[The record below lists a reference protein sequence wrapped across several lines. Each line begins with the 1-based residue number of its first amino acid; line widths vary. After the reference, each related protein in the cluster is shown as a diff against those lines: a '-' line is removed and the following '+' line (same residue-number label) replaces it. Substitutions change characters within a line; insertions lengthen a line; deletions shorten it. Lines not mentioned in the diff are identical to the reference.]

1 MNLLESNK
9 VLISEIKQ
17 NATVVGLEQDTLI
30 TIQAVA
36 PINES
41 SVTVFYTLSDGTVKS
56 RLISKTD
63 AENLSLAEKELP
75 YSFNGNAQEF
85 KLALEAKRIEFAY
98 LFAPMMAVHS
108 SNIEPL
114 PHQISAV
121 YEAMLPKRPLR
132 FVLADDP
139 GAGKTIMAGLLIRE
153 LLIRA
158 DSHRIL
164 VVAPGSLVEQ
174 WREELWEKF
183 NLDFTVYT
191 RALSGTTQT
200 GNPYNDFDRLI
211 ARLDQFSRN
220 EEEQA
225 KLATAGWDLVIF
237 DEAHKLAAQVYG
249 EKINKTQRFRFA
261 EKMRDST
268 KHLLLMTATPH
279 NGKEEDFQLFM
290 SLLDAERFAGKF
302 RNGVHKVE
310 TSDLMRRMV
319 KEDLR
324 RFDGTPLF
332 PERKAYTVE
341 YQLSEKETELYEQV
355 TDYVKEQM
363 GKAQQILEGKKKAS
377 VGFALTSLQR
387 RLASSPE
394 AIYMSLERRLARM
407 NKLLDE
413 LENGKK
419 EDEVKTLQGTLE
431 LKYNFNDSSD
441 EDFYDED
448 DYTGEEQEEIE
459 DQVADE
465 ATVARS
471 KEELQAEI
479 FTLET
484 LLELAKGVVASQQ
497 DSKWTKLREVILGTH
512 EKSEK
517 NLLLAPNGKMRKL
530 IIFTEYKDTLLYLQ
544 KRIEN
549 LLGTTDS
556 SSQVVTISGSTSR
569 EDRKDIQARFRTDE
583 NVRIL
588 IATDAAGEGVN
599 LQNAHLMINYDLP
612 WNPNRLEQRFGRIH
626 RIGQTEVCHLWSLVA
641 AETREGAVYK
651 RLLEKIEVENE
662 ALEGKVFK
670 ILGDVFQERSL
681 KDMLIEAI
689 RYGDDPKVKA
699 RLENDIDLS
708 FDPAR
713 LKKLVEENALASQA
727 LTNTDIYKIKEEMD
741 KAEARKLQPY
751 YIRDFFVNA
760 FDYLNGSYRQV
771 HSEPGRYEIKHVP
784 ASVIETYR
792 QLKEQNKGHVDSNP
806 VQQKYERV
814 CFEKDGI
821 RIKNNPDA
829 AVAELLHPGHPL
841 MYSLTQTISQR
852 QENLLRQGTVF
863 LTKNEYTETPYI
875 LYMFTHE
882 IKDGTGAVISKR
894 FQFVR
899 MNPDGTTADAGYA
912 PHLDLLPFPEEKK
925 YLLKNILAEDW
936 LKNDFANRAIQTA
949 VEKSV
954 PEHYEEVAKQK
965 KEYIKKVKALVHER
979 LTTEINY
986 QNKMYQEQYKK
997 GDKGNA
1003 AQTER
1008 RIEELNARLEG
1019 RKKLLDKQADIVNQ
1033 QPVLIGAALV
1043 VTQQQIDIL
1052 EHGMNGAKDVPSDY
1066 GVDAQT
1072 RKQIELIGMKAV
1084 SDIETKAG
1092 NTAHDVSKD
1101 NCGWDITSTPPVTGK
1116 QVPDNMLIEVKAR
1129 VSSNDVITVTH
1140 NEYLAGLNKGK
1151 QYTLAMVL
1159 VNGSDKHVEEVWYWN
1174 NPFTTE
1180 LPPALDHAEFKIE
1193 EIKKL
1198 DNM

>member
-1 MNLLESNK
+1 M
-9 VLISEIKQ
+9 LISEIKQ
-17 NATVVGLEQDTLI
+17 NVTIIGLEQDNLI

-36 PINES
+36 PISES
-41 SVTVFYTLSDGTVKS
+41 SVTVFYTGADGNVKS
-56 RLISKTD
+56 RLITKTD
-63 AENLSLAEKELP
+63 AENLSIAQKQLP
-75 YSFNGNAQEF
+75 YSFDGNAEEF
-85 KLALEAKRIEFAY
+85 KLVLEAKRIEYAY
-98 LFAPMMAVHS
+98 LFDPMMAVHS
-108 SNIEPL
+108 AKIEPL

-153 LLIRA
+153 LIIRS

-191 RALSGTTQT
+191 NALSGTTQT
-200 GNPYNDFDRLI
+200 GNPYTDFDRLI
-211 ARLDQFSRN
+211 VRLDQFSRN

-225 KLATAGWDLVIF
+225 KIAQAEWDLVIF
-237 DEAHKLAAQVYG
+237 DEAHKLAAQAYG

-261 EKMRDST
+261 ERMRDST

-302 RNGVHKVE
+302 RNGVKKVE
-310 TSDLMRRMV
+310 TSDLMRRMI

-341 YQLSEKETELYEQV
+341 YSLSEKEMELYEQV
-355 TDYVKEQM
+355 TDYVKDQM

-394 AIYMSLERRLARM
+394 AIYMSLERRLTRM

-413 LENGKK
+413 LINGKK
-419 EDEVKTLQGTLE
+419 EDEVRTLQGTLDT
-431 LKYNFNDSSD
+431 KYNFSDDNDDDCYDD
-441 EDFYDED
+441 EDL
-448 DYTGEEQEEIE
+448 TGEEQEEIE

-479 FTLET
+479 ETLES
-484 LLELAKGVVASQQ
+484 LLELAKDVVAIGQ

-544 KRIEN
+544 KRIEA

-556 SSQVVTISGSTSR
+556 TSQVVTICGSTGR
-569 EDRKDIQARFRTDE
+569 DERKDIQARFRTDE

-689 RYGDDPKVKA
+689 QYGDDPKVKA

-708 FDPAR
+708 FDPQH
-713 LKKLVEENALASQA
+713 LKELIEQNALASQA

-760 FDYLNGSYRQV
+760 FDHLNGTYRQV

-784 ASVIETYR
+784 AVVIETFR
-792 QLKEQNKGHVDSNP
+792 TLKEKNKGHVDSNP
-806 VQQKYERV
+806 VQPKYERV
-814 CFEKDGI
+814 CFEKYGI

-841 MYSLTQTISQR
+841 MYSLTQTISQKF
-852 QENLLRQGTVF
+852 ENLLKQGTVF
-863 LTKNEYTETPYI
+863 LTKNEYTERPYI
-875 LYMFTHE
+875 LYMFIHE
-882 IKDGTGAVISKR
+882 IKDGTETVISKR

-899 MNPDGTTADAGYA
+899 MNPDGTTTDAGYA
-912 PHLDLLPFPEEKK
+912 PHLDLLPFPEDKK
-925 YLLKNILAEDW
+925 YLLKNILAEEW
-936 LKNDFANRAIQTA
+936 LTNNFADKAIKTA

-1008 RIEELNARLEG
+1008 RIEELNARLDS
-1019 RKKLLDKQADIVNQ
+1019 RKKLLDKQGDIVNQ

-1052 EHGMNGAKDVPSDY
+1052 EYGMNGADDVPSQY
-1066 GVDAQT
+1066 SVDAQT
-1072 RKQIELIGMKAV
+1072 RRQIELIGMKAV
-1084 SDIETKAG
+1084 CDIETKTG
-1092 NTAHDVSKD
+1092 NTVHDVSKD
-1101 NCGWDITSTPPVTGK
+1101 NCGWDITSTPKATGK

-1129 VSSNDVITVTH
+1129 VSTNDVITVTH

-1151 QYTLAMVL
+1151 QYTLALVL
-1159 VNGSDKHVEEVWYWN
+1159 VNGNDKSVEEVWYWK
-1174 NPFTTE
+1174 NPFTKE
-1180 LPPALDHAEFKIE
+1180 LPAALDHAEFNID

-1198 DNM
+1198 GIRKL

>member
-1 MNLLESNK
+1 M
-9 VLISEIKQ
+9 LISEIKQ
-17 NATVVGLEQDTLI
+17 NVTIIGLEQNNLI

-36 PINES
+36 PIS
-41 SVTVFYTLSDGTVKS
+41 DTSVTIFYTGSDGNVKS
-56 RLISKTD
+56 RLITKTD
-63 AENLSLAEKELP
+63 AESLSISQKELP
-75 YSFNGNAQEF
+75 YSFEGNAEEF
-85 KLALEAKRIEFAY
+85 KLALEAKRIEYAY
-98 LFAPMMAVHS
+98 LFDPMMAVHS
-108 SNIEPL
+108 ANIEPL

-153 LLIRA
+153 LLIRS

-191 RALSGTTQT
+191 NALSGTTQT
-200 GNPYNDFDRLI
+200 GNPYTDFDRLI
-211 ARLDQFSRN
+211 VRLDQFSRN

-225 KLATAGWDLVIF
+225 KLAQAEWDLVIF
-237 DEAHKLAAQVYG
+237 DEAHKLAAQAYG

-261 EKMRDST
+261 ERMRDST

-302 RNGVHKVE
+302 RNGVKKVE

-341 YQLSEKETELYEQV
+341 YSLSEKERELYEQV
-355 TDYVKEQM
+355 TDYVKDQM

-394 AIYMSLERRLARM
+394 AIYMSLERRLTRM

-413 LENGKK
+413 LINGKK
-419 EDEVKTLQGTLE
+419 EDEVRTLQGTLDT
-431 LKYNFNDSSD
+431 KYNFSDDNDD
-441 EDFYDED
+441 DCYDDD

-479 FTLET
+479 VTLEG
-484 LLELAKGVVASQQ
+484 LLDLAKDVVAIGQ

-544 KRIEN
+544 KRIES

-556 SSQVVTISGSTSR
+556 TTQVVTICGSTGR
-569 EDRKDIQARFRTDE
+569 DERKDIQTRFRTDE

-670 ILGDVFQERSL
+670 ILGDVFQEKSL

-689 RYGDDPKVKA
+689 QYGDDPKVKA

-708 FDPAR
+708 FDPQH
-713 LKKLVEENALASQA
+713 LKDLIEQNALASQA

-751 YIRDFFVNA
+751 YIRDFFINA
-760 FDYLNGSYRQV
+760 FNHLNGSYHQI
-771 HSEPGRYEIKHVP
+771 HAEPGRYEIKHVP
-784 ASVIETYR
+784 AVVIETFR
-792 QLKEQNKGHVDSNP
+792 TLKEKNKGHVDSNP
-806 VQQKYERV
+806 VQPKYERI

-829 AVAELLHPGHPL
+829 AIAELLHPGHPL
-841 MYSLTQTISQR
+841 MYSLTQTISQKFG
-852 QENLLRQGTVF
+852 NLLKQGTIF
-863 LTKNEYTETPYI
+863 LTKNEYTEEPYI

-882 IKDGTGAVISKR
+882 IKDGTDTVISKR

-912 PHLDLLPFPEEKK
+912 PHLDLLPFPEDKK

-936 LKNDFANRAIQTA
+936 LKNNFSNLAIQTA

-1008 RIEELNARLEG
+1008 RIEELNARLDS
-1019 RKKLLDKQADIVNQ
+1019 RKKILDKQADIVNQ

-1052 EHGMNGAKDVPSDY
+1052 EHGMNGAKDVPNDY
-1066 GVDAQT
+1066 AVDAQT
-1072 RKQIELIGMKAV
+1072 RKQIEMIGMKAV
-1084 SDIETKAG
+1084 SAIETKAG
-1092 NTAHDVSKD
+1092 NTVHDVSKD
-1101 NCGWDITSTPPVTGK
+1101 NCGWDITSTPQVTGK

-1151 QYTLAMVL
+1151 QYTLALVL
-1159 VNGSDKHVEEVWYWN
+1159 INGKDKSVEEVWYWN
-1174 NPFTTE
+1174 NPFTKE
-1180 LPPALDHAEFKIE
+1180 LPAALDHAEFNIE

-1198 DNM
+1198 GIRKI